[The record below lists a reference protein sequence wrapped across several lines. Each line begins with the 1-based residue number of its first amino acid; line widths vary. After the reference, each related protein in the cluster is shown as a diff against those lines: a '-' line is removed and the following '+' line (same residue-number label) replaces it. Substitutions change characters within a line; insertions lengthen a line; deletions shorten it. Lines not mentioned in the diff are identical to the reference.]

1 MPEFYY
7 DEDQSHVSCC
17 QYENFDYL
25 WSITFLCLLV
35 KHWKEF
41 IARCKDWVHKNSS
54 EICDRLVRPKIFCL
68 TGVRALSDLSKGA
81 LVFPFHLANT
91 RLRL

>member
-41 IARCKDWVHKNSS
+41 IAHDV
-54 EICDRLVRPKIFCL
+54 KIGCAKTPVKFA
-68 TGVRALSDLSKGA
+68 TD
-81 LVFPFHLANT
+81 
-91 RLRL
+91 